1 MSRCVVLDSEALSAL
16 AGKASRKQ
24 KEVRAALGAA
34 LRLGR
39 DVIVPAIVLAE
50 LYRSPG
56 HSALI
61 DACLSRE
68 IGLLVRDTDRSLAR
82 LVGATLAA
90 ARAGSELIVDAHAV
104 AAAVEAGGG
113 IVLTGDPD
121 DLERLAAPYRNVRIV
136 SID

>member
-1 MSRCVVLDSEALSAL
+1 MSGCVVLDSEALSAL

-24 KEVRAALGAA
+24 REVRAALGAA
-34 LRLGR
+34 LGLGR
-39 DVIVPAIVLAE
+39 EVIVPAVVLAE

-68 IGLLVRDTDRSLAR
+68 TGLLVRDTDRSLAR
-82 LVGATLAA
+82 LVGATLAG
-90 ARAGSELIVDAHAV
+90 ARARSDLMVDAHTV

-121 DLERLAAPYRNVRIV
+121 DIARLAAPYRNVRVI